1 MAHCSTFYTEVTVLL
16 PLNSEFKKIHFKKS
30 HINSKTKP
38 QEKEVIHSIS
48 QSKSPGHVIS
58 DKMMSRNAVTVDL
71 SLTVSH

>member
-48 QSKSPGHVIS
+48 RDHKGNDAPQSKSPGHVTS
-58 DKMMSRNAVTVDL
+58 DKML
-71 SLTVSH
+71 